1 MSARF
6 LRKGAYQVSHAGQS
20 ITVIASNPC
29 VALMIAARIFKIG
42 YETEPRAA

>member
-6 LRKGAYQVSHAGQS
+6 LRTGAYQVSHAGQS
-20 ITVIASNPC
+20 ITVLASNPC

-42 YETEPRAA
+42 NETEQEAA